1 VKAEEERS
9 LHFDS
14 TQKQG
19 QRKHLGRVSRK
30 RENEVLATHPQETLL
45 QCIECLYA
53 QRTFCSS
60 GLDFKLTGIEPF
72 KIIRPILA

>member
-9 LHFDS
+9 LRFDS

-30 RENEVLATHPQETLL
+30 RENEVLATHMEVTVL
-45 QCIECLYA
+45 QCILCGYA
-53 QRTFCSS
+53 QRSFCSS
-60 GLDFKLTGIEPF
+60 GLNFKLTWIEPF